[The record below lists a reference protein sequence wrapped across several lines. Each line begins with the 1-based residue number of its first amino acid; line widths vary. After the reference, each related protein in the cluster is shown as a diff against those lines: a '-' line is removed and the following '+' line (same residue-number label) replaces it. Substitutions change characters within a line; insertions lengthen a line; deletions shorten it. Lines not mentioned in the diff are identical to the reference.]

1 MAHSQEL
8 ENAQKL
14 LKHLRELNGVK
25 ASLSTDIEPDHNG
38 ALDWIAELDRK
49 HHSEP
54 KLPNQLRIDPT
65 VAGGFLRQ
73 HLAAVARLFYL
84 LRNNDRVVNNGKGII
99 AFETA
104 RAWLEDVQTWRRSQ
118 QILKQGQGIA
128 WDTTGGHI
136 RLFSPAKVCIALNLG
151 YLRGDVVIVDTADF
165 TGGLQQVKSTLYGCI
180 FSTRKLKENQK
191 PAPIKQ
197 STLEEITGVKPRT
210 QHTYNKLVDVETRAN
225 VYILDDEWADIEARH
240 NAAVEHGHIFPVY
253 DRQQKKRMIGRPLPN
268 SYLSKLITA
277 KYGRK
282 KKSNRIIR
290 DDLVQNAGPGND
302 TEKRIAIF
310 HADKSGAL
318 TAFNKDPVSDHF
330 WKVGSVLQPNL
341 DRLCRLSGADTW
353 YALGG

>member
-1 MAHSQEL
+1 MPSL
-8 ENAQKL
+8 EVLEAQQRL
-14 LKHLRELNGVK
+14 EQIRNEQGIEPRTP
-25 ASLSTDIEPDHNG
+25 STDPD
-38 ALDWIAELDRK
+38 LSWIAELDRN

-54 KLPNQLRIDPT
+54 KLPTTLRIDPT
-65 VAGGFLRQ
+65 VAGGFLREK
-73 HLAAVARLFYL
+73 LAAVGRIFYL

-99 AFETA
+99 SFETA
-104 RAWLEDVQTWRRSQ
+104 RAWLEDVQTWRHTWN
-118 QILKQGQGIA
+118 ILKQGQGVA

-136 RLFSPAKVCIALNLG
+136 RLFSPAKVCIALKLG

-165 TGGLQQVKSTLYGCI
+165 TGGLQQVKATFYGCI

-197 STLEEITGVKPRT
+197 TTLEDITGVKPRT

-225 VYILDDEWADIEARH
+225 VYLLSNEWRDIDARQ

-253 DRQQKKRMIGRPLPN
+253 DRQQKKCMIGRPLPN

-290 DDLVQNAGPGND
+290 DDLVQNAGPGNN
-302 TEKRIAIF
+302 TEKRVAIF
-310 HADKSGAL
+310 HADESGAL
-318 TAFNKDPVSDHF
+318 TALNRDPNSDHY
-330 WKVGSVLQPNL
+330 WRVGSVLVPNI
-341 DRLCRLSGADTW
+341 DRLSRLSGADTW
-353 YALGG
+353 YVVGGMK